1 MNKMILIFL
10 VAIFSISTICANKNQ
25 NKSKKIINT
34 KYELEDTPE
43 QMAAFQAKAI
53 METPLTEYIGNTEIG
68 QSKYDKEIT
77 NLDQTLDL
85 NKTRKDLKA
94 SSEDAQAKGIIFIVI
109 TFIVG
114 FFIFKKVTSKQ

>member
-1 MNKMILIFL
+1 MILIFL

-114 FFIFKKVTSKQ
+114 FFIFKKVTSKQE

>member
-1 MNKMILIFL
+1 MILIFL